1 MAIKCI
7 ELIMMKK
14 NNMKFFKNIIL
25 SLFLFF
31 GSVNVLLAQESFIL
45 NYEDVDIKKVTQD
58 IAQFSKKTIILDP
71 RVKGRI
77 TIYSNANLD
86 RRQVWDVYLRTI
98 QVNGFSAIS
107 ENGFVRI
114 VPENEATRDENT
126 ASVSSSGDYQTLVIP
141 LINRSTEE
149 VLPMIKPITGR
160 QSHLSSIP
168 SINSILIVDR
178 SSNVQRINDLIKD
191 LDKNNAAKISIIK
204 LNNLSSIE
212 AVRILDKL
220 KAQNNPTINKFI
232 AIPFN
237 PSNSVIVSANE
248 YVTNNINETLK
259 SLDEDVKTDDSID
272 VVYLKYAKSADIAA
286 ILNSVS
292 SGFIPDNDGAK
303 TVITHH
309 EKTNSLIISSAEA
322 NLATIRNI
330 ISQLDIRRAQVL
342 VEAIIVEL
350 SETAASSLGVETV
363 FNGTDKD
370 SVPIGVT
377 RFGGS
382 GPDLLA
388 IIGSSADET
397 DVNLSTTASASL
409 LNTQGLIAG
418 FGDLTPGKDNFVGI
432 INAISQDSNSNI
444 LATPSLMAMD
454 NELATSIIGQEIPIT
469 TGESLGTNNANPFR
483 TTSRQEVGIK
493 LEVTPQINEGSSV
506 VMQIKIEVSGVAG
519 VPMSG
524 IDIITNK
531 RAIETTALVDN
542 NQIIVLGGLVDEDKQ
557 DTVSKVPLLGSVPIL
572 GRLFQSS
579 SSTTVKKNLMV
590 FLRPTIITDAESA
603 MSASS
608 DKYNYIKARQML
620 TGESQQLIDL
630 TNPKD

>member
-1 MAIKCI
+1 
-7 ELIMMKK
+7 
-14 NNMKFFKNIIL
+14 MKFFKNIIL

-31 GSVNVLLAQESFIL
+31 GSVNVLLTQESFIL

-382 GPDLLA
+382 GPDLLT